1 MKIKIAQN
9 LFLQNLADIGRSPN
23 TIKSYEIDLK
33 QFLDF
38 LNKHQ
43 LGEMEIDD
51 LTYPL
56 ISRFFHE
63 YTSHLA
69 LSSQKRK
76 RTVLKR
82 FLRFCFQKKLCNTKV
97 WELVDVI
104 YQKNI
109 QGPKEVLSS
118 NEIQEIFEFLN
129 QSIENKVQEI
139 NQSPTPNQR
148 NLHKLYVLFRNRLL
162 VSILLFTGCRAYEA
176 VSIQKGNIKLT
187 TNTLGIIAKGNKYNE
202 IPIHV
207 QLKYAFFEYENGIQL
222 LKQAGYQYIESTW
235 LFPSIKNPQQHIS
248 TRTLY
253 DFMLELSARLQRKI
267 HAHLFRHTF
276 ASYSIA
282 SGMNIRTLA
291 SIISHAN
298 PSITLSI
305 YTHEINAKQKQE
317 EIQKLTF

>member
-1 MKIKIAQN
+1 MKIKQARI
-9 LFLQNLADIGRSPN
+9 LFLQNLSDIGRSPN
-23 TIKSYEIDLK
+23 TIKSYNTDLD
-33 QFLDF
+33 QFWFF

-43 LGEMEIDD
+43 LSEIQIDD

-56 ISRFFHE
+56 ISQFFHE
-63 YTSHLA
+63 HTSHLA
-69 LSSQKRK
+69 ISSQKRK

-82 FLRFCFQKKLCNTKV
+82 FLKFCYQKKLCNTKV
-97 WELVDVI
+97 WELVDVV
-104 YQKNI
+104 YQKNS

-118 NEIQEIFEFLN
+118 DEIQKIFEILN
-129 QSIENKVQEI
+129 QDIERKIQDL
-139 NQSPTPNQR
+139 NQNFAPTQR
-148 NLHKLYVLFRNRLL
+148 ELHQLYVLFRNRLL
-162 VSILLFTGCRAYEA
+162 IYILLFTGCRAYEA
-176 VSIQKGNIKLT
+176 VSIQKGNVKLT

-202 IPIHV
+202 VPIHV

-222 LKQAGYQYIESTW
+222 LQQAGYQCIDSPW
-235 LFPSIKNPQQHIS
+235 LFPSIKNPQNHIS

-253 DFMLELSARLQRKI
+253 DFMLELSTHLHRKI

-317 EIQKLTF
+317 EIQKLVF

>member
-82 FLRFCFQKKLCNTKV
+82 FLRFCFQKKLCSTKV

-118 NEIQEIFEFLN
+118 NEIQEIFEF
-129 QSIENKVQEI
+129 
-139 NQSPTPNQR
+139 
-148 NLHKLYVLFRNRLL
+148 
-162 VSILLFTGCRAYEA
+162 
-176 VSIQKGNIKLT
+176 
-187 TNTLGIIAKGNKYNE
+187 
-202 IPIHV
+202 
-207 QLKYAFFEYENGIQL
+207 
-222 LKQAGYQYIESTW
+222 
-235 LFPSIKNPQQHIS
+235 
-248 TRTLY
+248 
-253 DFMLELSARLQRKI
+253 
-267 HAHLFRHTF
+267 
-276 ASYSIA
+276 
-282 SGMNIRTLA
+282 
-291 SIISHAN
+291 
-298 PSITLSI
+298 
-305 YTHEINAKQKQE
+305 
-317 EIQKLTF
+317 